1 MLTARTTKM
10 VKMERSPRSFCK
22 GLCFICRCLLFPI
35 MLADSGSLCN
45 DPDGDQVEVPEPAE
59 VACPGYGDIKRRS
72 DLDLVGGDRTVH
84 VPGEFLYP
92 VHLSGEKRK
101 KGVRIAI
108 DTAVQLD
115 LLGKLV
121 STMIHF
127 LLDGNDMEHVQDQ
140 CDQDDGHQNIDKAA
154 DVGGLAFFRLDQP

>member
-1 MLTARTTKM
+1 
-10 VKMERSPRSFCK
+10 
-22 GLCFICRCLLFPI
+22 

-121 STMIHF
+121 STKIHF
-127 LLDGNDMEHVQDQ
+127 QLDGNDM
-140 CDQDDGHQNIDKAA
+140 
-154 DVGGLAFFRLDQP
+154 